1 MRTVERTGAA
11 SRLTDAMGG
20 SIESLERRT
29 ILAARHNPDEVA
41 TTQYDRIK
49 KIGNPIAH
57 LVSDGML
64 V

>member
-1 MRTVERTGAA
+1 M
-11 SRLTDAMGG
+11 AMGG